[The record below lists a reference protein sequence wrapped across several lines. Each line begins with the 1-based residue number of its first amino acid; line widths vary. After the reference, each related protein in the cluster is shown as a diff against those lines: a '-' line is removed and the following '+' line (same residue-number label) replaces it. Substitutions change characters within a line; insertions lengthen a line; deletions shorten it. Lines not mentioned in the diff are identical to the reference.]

1 MRSEE
6 KKKPKRMREN
16 RVDATKSIAGL
27 KIIIFDFLFAIFIYF
42 SYFISF
48 SFKIK
53 EKKKLNEQQEKKN

>member
-1 MRSEE
+1 
-6 KKKPKRMREN
+6 MREN

-53 EKKKLNEQQEKKN
+53 EKKKAQRTTREKN